1 MLGEGQLLVLL
12 ATCRAGWSN
21 GQRCM
26 LCMIDS
32 LRSNREKVLAG
43 THESPKQAS
52 SYTVLLFLCGRES
65 DQTDSK
71 QLPLTLDSFK
81 RCHVVSS
88 SVALFEWQ
96 TGLSLTQL
104 FHSPRTHPQV
114 RETPPAAG
122 RIGQYF
128 CLASHNNIYFANCR
142 HGSVNNAH
150 LQPPRR
156 CHPKKLRPR
165 AAGGRCLRPTRS
177 TVRPSPWQ
185 PRVCG
190 ASCQTN
196 QRKRVDSGPAGNRG
210 AIATSHQYRPRDP
223 NKRWKIFGTH
233 KERHTQGCWG

>member
-32 LRSNREKVLAG
+32 LRSNRKKVLAG

-128 CLASHNNIYFANCR
+128 CLASHDIFCKLPSRQCQQCSSTA
-142 HGSVNNAH
+142 
-150 LQPPRR
+150 
-156 CHPKKLRPR
+156 PKKVPPEETTAACSRRTLSATDAIHGAPFTVATKSLRCFLPDK
-165 AAGGRCLRPTRS
+165 S
-177 TVRPSPWQ
+177 T
-185 PRVCG
+185 
-190 ASCQTN
+190 QTS
-196 QRKRVDSGPAGNRG
+196 RL
-210 AIATSHQYRPRDP
+210 
-223 NKRWKIFGTH
+223 GT
-233 KERHTQGCWG
+233 CW